1 MDGAGRGSWVPWV
14 SLGVAITALI
24 VAVSAIS
31 LADVGG
37 ADSSPSVMER
47 SVSTGE
53 AEVDLFAP
61 PEDLEALLETVQ
73 ASTVVIE
80 CKKSQGSGWVIDLA
94 GPGPGSDAESVELDR
109 EFPYE
114 VITNDHVIEDCHD
127 SPRKVK
133 ATANGVTY
141 DAVLYSFDVEND
153 LALVAIKQEV
163 PALVMSDEPQPGWW
177 AAAVG
182 TPYGYEGSV
191 SIGNI
196 MNTDG
201 LEVYATTPLNA
212 GNSGGPL
219 INARGEVIGTNTA
232 TWIGE
237 EDPQDWNVAMAHFAL
252 CEQLVACDGRSGWD
266 WAD

>member
-1 MDGAGRGSWVPWV
+1 MESARRGSWVTWV

-31 LADVGG
+31 LDEVAG
-37 ADSSPSVMER
+37 AGSSPSAMER

-53 AEVDLFAP
+53 GEVDLFAP
-61 PEDLEALLETVQ
+61 PEDLKALLEKVQ
-73 ASTVVIE
+73 KSTVVIE
-80 CKKSQGSGWVIDLA
+80 CKRSQGSGWVIDL
-94 GPGPGSDAESVELDR
+94 GSPDPDSDPDSIEVDR
-109 EFPYE
+109 RYPYE

-133 ATANGVTY
+133 ATADGVTY
-141 DAVLYSFDVEND
+141 DAVLYSYDVEND
-153 LALVAIKQEV
+153 LALVAIKQVV
-163 PALVMSDEPQPGWW
+163 PALDLSDKPEPGWW

-201 LEVYATTPLNA
+201 REVYATTPLNS

-219 INARGEVIGTNTA
+219 INARGEVIGTNTSVL
-232 TWIGE
+232 IGDGE
-237 EDPQDWNVAMAHFAL
+237 PQDWNIAMAHFAL
-252 CEQLVACDGRSGWD
+252 CEQLVVCEGPKGWN